1 MNQYDFV
8 HIAAGDLLRAEVAA
22 GTENGRRAKEC
33 MEKGQLVPDEIVV
46 MVTLVSYFYSPSSR
60 QSIDLYSSVPSPS
73 LNFVETSSLP
83 RSSYL
88 SSSLTSRQTPEIL
101 PSLGKPLLS
110 EVEDVKVS
118 QQRRSSHSLLPPI
131 PSKKSGTKKGSL
143 KEKYSKVSHE
153 IPITHQSSY
162 GQAVLNAV
170 FILFGLANGEMQERI
185 SRKLIDFPTI
195 FVDPSNLGNFP
206 TIQSAINSVPSNNN
220 QWICISVK
228 AGVYN
233 EKVTI
238 PPEKPF
244 LYLKGEGMGKTN
256 VVWSSNDSIVAS
268 ATFSSLA
275 DNIVVSDMTFVN
287 SYNYPFKKDGN
298 KISAAVA
305 AMISGDKSAFY
316 QCSFLGLQDTLF
328 DEKGRHYFKLCTIN
342 GAIDFIFGGGQSIYE
357 ECTLSFNGETLNPGT
372 EGFITAQGRDDP
384 KDTGGFV
391 FNKCNVTGMGKTFL
405 GRAWKSYSRVIF
417 YNSFLSDIVIP
428 QGWDAWN
435 ALGHE

>member
-1 MNQYDFV
+1 MQLKVRVVVDQPKGAV
-8 HIAAGDLLRAEVAA
+8 SIAILRLA
-22 GTENGRRAKEC
+22 
-33 MEKGQLVPDEIVV
+33 LDP
-46 MVTLVSYFYSPSSR
+46 
-60 QSIDLYSSVPSPS
+60 
-73 LNFVETSSLP
+73 
-83 RSSYL
+83 
-88 SSSLTSRQTPEIL
+88 
-101 PSLGKPLLS
+101 
-110 EVEDVKVS
+110 
-118 QQRRSSHSLLPPI
+118 
-131 PSKKSGTKKGSL
+131 GSL
-143 KEKYSKVSHE
+143 HSVFLGSLRLLQRQMT
-153 IPITHQSSY
+153 PFP
-162 GQAVLNAV
+162 V

-195 FVDPSNLGNFP
+195 YVDPSNLGSFP

-233 EKVTI
+233 ERVTI

-256 VVWSSNDSIVAS
+256 VVWSSNDSIVTS

-384 KDTGGFV
+384 KDRGGFV

-435 ALGHE
+435 ALGHENQLTFAEHQCYGSGSDVSNRVNWETTLSSQELQTFTSTSYIDNEGWIANLPLNMLG